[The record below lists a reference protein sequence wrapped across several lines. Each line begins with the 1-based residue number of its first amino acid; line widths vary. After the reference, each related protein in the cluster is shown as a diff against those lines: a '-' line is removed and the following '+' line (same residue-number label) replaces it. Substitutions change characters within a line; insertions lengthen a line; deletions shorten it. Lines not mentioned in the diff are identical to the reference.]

1 MKKSLIALAV
11 LAASGAAMAQSSV
24 TLYGVL
30 DTGLTYSKGDE
41 SVYGMTHVGGNV
53 NSRLGFRGVEDLGN
67 GLKATFNLEA
77 GMGVDDG
84 TDYFTGNGM
93 AFRRTST
100 VGLEGGF
107 GSVRLGRMLT
117 SSYLAVNRYDAFG
130 DTGIGASLAWNIPQ
144 TGYAPRTENAISYT
158 SPNFSGFK
166 IGAEYGFGEQQK
178 ASDKRYIGI
187 GATYDN
193 GPLSLG
199 LGFDRL
205 NGDTRNNTVGTENL
219 TTWHLG
225 AAYNFGVAKLMG
237 FYKQS
242 KDKDAGVGAAGDSVK
257 FKTFGLG
264 VTAPVGAAGEV
275 RASYNHYRL
284 SADVTG
290 FSVPTFKAN
299 QLSLGYVHNLS
310 KRTALYGTYAYLKNK
325 NDSGVNMG
333 LQLNGAMSGA
343 GLSDSGAQ
351 HGLQVGVRHAF

>member
-30 DTGLTYSKGDE
+30 DTGLTYSKGEE

-84 TDYFTGNGM
+84 NNYMDKDSNGM

-100 VGLEGGF
+100 VGLAGNF
-107 GSVRLGRMLT
+107 GEVRLGRMLT
-117 SSYLAVNRYDAFG
+117 SSYLAVSRYDAFG

-166 IGAEYGFGEQQK
+166 IGAEYGFGEKQK
-178 ASDKRYIGI
+178 ARDSRYFGM

-199 LGFDRL
+199 LGYDRL
-205 NGDTRNNTVGTENL
+205 NSNTMDGLLAASDLKTV
-219 TTWHLG
+219 HLG
-225 AAYNFGVAKLMG
+225 GAYNFGVAKLLA

-242 KDKDAGVGAAGDSVK
+242 KVSNAPK

-264 VTAPVGAAGEV
+264 VSAPVGAAGEV
-275 RASYNHYRL
+275 RASYNNYKI
-284 SADVTG
+284 SDDNGKAD
-290 FSVPTFKAN
+290 

-310 KRTALYGTYAYLKNK
+310 KRTALYGTYSYIKNK
-325 NDSGVNMG
+325 DG
-333 LQLNGAMSGA
+333 LDFELNGAMAGA
-343 GLSDSGAQ
+343 GLKDGEKQ
-351 HGLQVGVRHAF
+351 HGLQLGIRHAF

>member
-24 TLYGVL
+24 TLYGVV
-30 DTGLTYSKGDE
+30 DTGLTYSKGEE

-67 GLKATFNLEA
+67 GLKATFNLESGFSA
-77 GMGVDDG
+77 DDG
-84 TDYFTGNGM
+84 TNYMGQDGLAFT
-93 AFRRTST
+93 RTST
-100 VGLEGGF
+100 VGLAGNF
-107 GSVRLGRMLT
+107 GEVRLGRMLT
-117 SSYLAVNRYDAFG
+117 TSYLAVSRYDAFG

-166 IGAEYGFGEQQK
+166 IGAEYGFGEKQK
-178 ASDKRYIGI
+178 ARDSRYFGM

-199 LGFDRL
+199 LGYDRL
-205 NGDTRNNTVGTENL
+205 NSNTMDGLLAASDLKTV
-219 TTWHLG
+219 HLG
-225 AAYNFGVAKLMG
+225 GAYNFGVAKLLA

-242 KDKDAGVGAAGDSVK
+242 KVSNAPK

-264 VTAPVGAAGEV
+264 VSAPVGAAGEV
-275 RASYNHYRL
+275 RASYNNYKI
-284 SADVTG
+284 SDDNGKAD
-290 FSVPTFKAN
+290 

-310 KRTALYGTYAYLKNK
+310 KRTALYGTYAYIKNK
-325 NDSGVNMG
+325 DG
-333 LQLNGAMSGA
+333 LAFQLNGAMAGA
-343 GLSDSGAQ
+343 GLKDGEKQ
-351 HGLQVGVRHAF
+351 HGLQLGVRHAF

>member
-30 DTGLTYSKGDE
+30 DTGLTYSKGEE

-67 GLKATFNLEA
+67 GLKATFNLESGFSA
-77 GMGVDDG
+77 DDG
-84 TDYFTGNGM
+84 TNYMGQDGLAFT
-93 AFRRTST
+93 RTST
-100 VGLEGGF
+100 VGLAGNF
-107 GSVRLGRMLT
+107 GEVRLGRMLT
-117 SSYLAVNRYDAFG
+117 SSYLAVSRYDAFG

-178 ASDKRYIGI
+178 ARDSRYFGM

-199 LGFDRL
+199 LGYDRL
-205 NGDTRNNTVGTENL
+205 NSNTMDGLLAASDLKTV
-219 TTWHLG
+219 HLG
-225 AAYNFGVAKLMG
+225 GAYNFGVAKLLA

-242 KDKDAGVGAAGDSVK
+242 KVSNAPK

-264 VTAPVGAAGEV
+264 VSAPVGAAGEV
-275 RASYNHYRL
+275 RASYNNYKI
-284 SADVTG
+284 SDDNGKAD
-290 FSVPTFKAN
+290 

-310 KRTALYGTYAYLKNK
+310 KRTALYGTYAYIKNK
-325 NDSGVNMG
+325 DG
-333 LQLNGAMSGA
+333 LAFQLNGAMAGA
-343 GLSDSGAQ
+343 GLKDGEKQ
-351 HGLQVGVRHAF
+351 HGLQLGVRHAF

>member
-30 DTGLTYSKGDE
+30 DTGLTYSKGEE

-84 TDYFTGNGM
+84 NNYMDKDSNGM

-100 VGLEGGF
+100 VGLEGNF

-117 SSYLAVNRYDAFG
+117 TSYLAVSRYDAFG

-166 IGAEYGFGEQQK
+166 IGAEYGFGEKQK
-178 ASDKRYIGI
+178 ARDSRYFGM

-199 LGFDRL
+199 LGYDRL
-205 NGDTRNNTVGTENL
+205 NSNTMDGLLAASDLKTV
-219 TTWHLG
+219 HLG
-225 AAYNFGVAKLMG
+225 GAYNFGVAKLLA

-242 KDKDAGVGAAGDSVK
+242 KVSNAPK

-264 VTAPVGAAGEV
+264 VSAPVGAAGEV
-275 RASYNHYRL
+275 RASYNNYKI
-284 SADVTG
+284 SDDNGKAD
-290 FSVPTFKAN
+290 

-310 KRTALYGTYAYLKNK
+310 KRTALYGTYAYIKNK
-325 NDSGVNMG
+325 DG
-333 LQLNGAMSGA
+333 LAFQLNGAMAGA
-343 GLSDSGAQ
+343 GLKDGEKQ
-351 HGLQVGVRHAF
+351 HGLQLGVRHAF

>member
-24 TLYGVL
+24 TLYGVV
-30 DTGLTYSKGDE
+30 DTGLTYSKGEE

-67 GLKATFNLEA
+67 GLKATFNLESGFSA
-77 GMGVDDG
+77 DDG
-84 TDYFTGNGM
+84 TNYMGQDGLAFT
-93 AFRRTST
+93 RTST
-100 VGLEGGF
+100 VGLAGNF
-107 GSVRLGRMLT
+107 GEVRLGRMLT

-130 DTGIGASLAWNIPQ
+130 DTGIGASLAWNPQ

-166 IGAEYGFGEQQK
+166 IGAEYGFGEKQK
-178 ASDKRYIGI
+178 ARDSRYFGM

-199 LGFDRL
+199 LGYDRL
-205 NGDTRNNTVGTENL
+205 NSNTMDGLLAASDLKTV
-219 TTWHLG
+219 HLG
-225 AAYNFGVAKLMG
+225 GAYNFGVAKLLA

-242 KDKDAGVGAAGDSVK
+242 KVSNAPK

-264 VTAPVGAAGEV
+264 VSAPVGAAGEV
-275 RASYNHYRL
+275 RASYNNYKI
-284 SADVTG
+284 SDDNG
-290 FSVPTFKAN
+290 KAN

-310 KRTALYGTYAYLKNK
+310 KRTALYGTYAYIKNK
-325 NDSGVNMG
+325 DG
-333 LQLNGAMSGA
+333 LAFQLNGAMAGA
-343 GLSDSGAQ
+343 GLKDGEKQ
-351 HGLQVGVRHAF
+351 HGLQLGVRHAF